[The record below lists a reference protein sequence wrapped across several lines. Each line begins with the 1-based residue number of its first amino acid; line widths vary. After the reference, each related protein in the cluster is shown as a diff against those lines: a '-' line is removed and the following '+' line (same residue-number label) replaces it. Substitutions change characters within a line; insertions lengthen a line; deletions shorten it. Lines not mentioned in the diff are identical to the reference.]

1 MRCLFSKSAN
11 STGHSK
17 NRQVVDRGIFVHLLF
32 SSFRP
37 QSNIKN
43 PASTAE
49 GVEMAVRMRIV
60 SGADAEDQEV
70 HFEWRK
76 EAGQSLAV
84 TVKGSAAK

>member
-1 MRCLFSKSAN
+1 M
-11 STGHSK
+11 
-17 NRQVVDRGIFVHLLF
+17 
-32 SSFRP
+32 
-37 QSNIKN
+37 N